1 MMTKTKADK
10 QRAIERQRKRYNR
23 LKAEGLCVG
32 CGVRPNDGRRVK
44 CLKCRKALASYPTV
58 GHKIKRSIR
67 AWRVIWTD
75 YGEQRGRVE

>member
-1 MMTKTKADK
+1 MISKERQK
-10 QRAIERQRKRYNR
+10 RIEAIERQRKRYNR

-32 CGVRPNDGRRVK
+32 CGVRPTDGRRVK
-44 CLKCRKALASYPTV
+44 CLTCRKATAVYPTV